1 MLTEAKRRQPDQPE
15 GAALRAAELLRGA
28 VEAMVPL
35 VVELAR
41 EELRRDPPPRR
52 LYTVKEL
59 AALPAPHGWPEAKLR
74 WWLETRRRELEDAG
88 AVVMDG
94 RSVLIDP
101 ERLDEVLRRPRAP
114 VRRRRRVG

>member
-1 MLTEAKRRQPDQPE
+1 VKRSRPE
-15 GAALRAAELLRGA
+15 GAPDAATRAAELLRGA

-41 EELRRDPPPRR
+41 EELRRDPPQRR

-59 AALPAPHGWPEAKLR
+59 VAMPAPHGWPEAKLR
-74 WWLETRRRELEDAG
+74 WWLETRRRELEEAG

-101 ERLDEVLRRPRAP
+101 ERLDGVLRRPRAP